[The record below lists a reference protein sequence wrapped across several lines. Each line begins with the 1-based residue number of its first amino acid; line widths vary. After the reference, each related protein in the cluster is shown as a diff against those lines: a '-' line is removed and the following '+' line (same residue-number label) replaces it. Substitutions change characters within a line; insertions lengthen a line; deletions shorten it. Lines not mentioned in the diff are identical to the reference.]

1 MKKLVMELLLMRE
14 YFYVGR
20 DDRLCRFEV
29 ILCFIRCNVEII
41 LYVVDG
47 FVFYMILILDVMLFR
62 LLFFIEL

>member
-20 DDRLCRFEV
+20 DDRLWRFEV

-41 LYVVDG
+41 LYVVDW
-47 FVFYMILILDVMLFR
+47 FVFLYDIDIRCVV
-62 LLFFIEL
+62 I